1 MPRRSSALT
10 ESCRWGLLALAAGGL
25 ARADG
30 PPPETVTIAVA
41 ATKGQIIPQ
50 SRGGGGFQR
59 TFRFTATPGRSG
71 HWIRQLLAVRGT
83 VLDGEGN
90 STPVHLDVTEYYRV
104 DASGR
109 TIQADSHY
117 SQFWKFRGGDLTI
130 SSTLTYGML
139 RSRKQG
145 DTILG
150 KSFILRA
157 ATDAAGEFVTME
169 TRTTRQE
176 IPAERGERVEFD
188 PDADPI
194 PTDYRYRVQWNA
206 RPGIGPRTQPSGT
219 IEIGTWSIQA
229 PKQTGPTREAVRP
242 RPIPRLET
250 RDR

>member
-1 MPRRSSALT
+1 MPRGFLLPIRRR
-10 ESCRWGLLALAAGGL
+10 RWALLALAAAGV

-59 TFRFTATPGRSG
+59 TFRFTATPGKSG

-83 VLDGEGN
+83 VLDAEGN

-104 DASGR
+104 GASGR

-117 SQFWKFRGGDLTI
+117 SQFWKFCGGDLTI
-130 SSTLTYGML
+130 VSTLVYGTL
-139 RSRKQG
+139 RSIKVG

-150 KSFILRA
+150 KSFILRS

-176 IPAERGERVEFD
+176 IPAERGERVAFD
-188 PDADPI
+188 PDPGAV
-194 PTDYRYRVQWNA
+194 PTSYRYRVAWDA
-206 RPGIGPRTQPSGT
+206 RPGVGPRTQPAGA
-219 IEIGTWSIQA
+219 IEVGTWFME
-229 PKQTGPTREAVRP
+229 PPEQTGPTRERPRP
-242 RPIPRLET
+242 RPIPQLET